1 MPVVLFLLFSLV
13 KRSFGTMHIAMRYR
27 LGKKHRLRSSLAI
40 ARLFDEG
47 KGFFKFPLKVRYLV
61 LDTETEPGLS
71 CAFVVPKR
79 SFKKAVDRNQ
89 IKRHMREAF
98 RLNKH
103 VILDEMRSG
112 EKIEMIWIYADRR
125 ILPSR
130 VFVKAAL
137 QIFNRLV
144 KEKSQ

>member
-1 MPVVLFLLFSLV
+1 MKYTL
-13 KRSFGTMHIAMRYR
+13 RT
-27 LGKKHRLRSSLAI
+27 KHRLRSNQAI
-40 ARLFDEG
+40 ARLFDQG
-47 KGFFKFPLKVRYLV
+47 KSFFKFPLKVRYLL
-61 LDTETEPGLS
+61 LDSGDDSGIS
-71 CAFVVPKR
+71 CAFVVPRR
-79 SFKKAVDRNQ
+79 SFKKAVDRNR

-103 VILDEMRSG
+103 VILDEMTPG
-112 EKIEMIWIYADRR
+112 QKIEMIWIYADRR

-130 VFVKAAL
+130 IFSKAAL

>member
-1 MPVVLFLLFSLV
+1 
-13 KRSFGTMHIAMRYR
+13 MRYT
-27 LGKKHRLRSSLAI
+27 LETKHRLRSNLAI
-40 ARLFDEG
+40 ARLFDQG
-47 KGFFKFPLKVRYLV
+47 KNFFKFPLRVRYL
-61 LDTETEPGLS
+61 LMDSGGDPGIS

-103 VILDEMRSG
+103 VILDKMMPG

-130 VFVKAAL
+130 IFAKAAL

>member
-1 MPVVLFLLFSLV
+1 MQ
-13 KRSFGTMHIAMRYR
+13 T
-27 LGKKHRLRSSLAI
+27 LGKKHRLRSSQAI
-40 ARLFDEG
+40 ARLFDQG
-47 KGFFKFPLKVRYLV
+47 KSFFKFPLKVRYQWI
-61 LDTETEPGLS
+61 DTDSDPTLS

-103 VILDEMRSG
+103 VILDAMSSG

-130 VFVKAAL
+130 VLAKAAL
-137 QIFNRLV
+137 QIFSRLV